1 MYRLSNIYKSYDDEQ
16 TFVLNNLS
24 LDINKG
30 DFIAITGKSGSGKS
44 TLINILSTIDR
55 PTRGYYTYDN
65 INLDKMSNNQLA
77 IFRNSHIGVIFQEYN
92 LIPEYTVN
100 ENILLPTVFSKNKN
114 HNLEEIT
121 KLLGIRFLLNKKAK
135 FLSGGEQQR
144 VAIARAMIN
153 KPDLLLAD
161 EPTGNLDAENAE
173 QLFKMLKKLNENGV
187 TVITVTHNLSFA
199 EKFEIIYTLKNGQLH
214 KWK

>member
-65 INLDKMSNNQLA
+65 INLDKMSDNQLA

-121 KLLGIRFLLNKKAK
+121 KLLGI
-135 FLSGGEQQR
+135 
-144 VAIARAMIN
+144 
-153 KPDLLLAD
+153 
-161 EPTGNLDAENAE
+161 
-173 QLFKMLKKLNENGV
+173 
-187 TVITVTHNLSFA
+187 
-199 EKFEIIYTLKNGQLH
+199 
-214 KWK
+214 